1 MPFIKRSGVSSE
13 VDQELKSKR
22 QQIIE
27 EERIRVLRES
37 FMLFYDK
44 LMEKY
49 KLLHIHSEEVEGE
62 EAEGA
67 EVEGAEL
74 EREDT
79 NPVSR
84 EEVETFAKEY
94 ADTKPLGF

>member
-1 MPFIKRSGVSSE
+1 MPFVKRSGISSQ
-13 VDQELKSKR
+13 VDHELKTKR

-49 KLLHIHSEEVEGE
+49 DLIHPRDE
-62 EAEGA
+62 EAEN
-67 EVEGAEL
+67 ENV
-74 EREDT
+74 
-79 NPVSR
+79 NPVKR
-84 EEVETFAKEY
+84 EEVKAVAKEY
-94 ADTKPLGF
+94 ADQKPLGF

>member
-1 MPFIKRSGVSSE
+1 MPFVKRSGVSSE

-27 EERIRVLRES
+27 EERIRVLKES

-44 LMEKY
+44 LMGKY
-49 KLLHIHSEEVEGE
+49 ELIHSPDEETGNENV
-62 EAEGA
+62 
-67 EVEGAEL
+67 
-74 EREDT
+74 

-84 EEVETFAKEY
+84 EEVEAVAGEY
-94 ADTKPLGF
+94 AEEKPLGF

>member
-49 KLLHIHSEEVEGE
+49 QLVHPLSEENET
-62 EAEGA
+62 
-67 EVEGAEL
+67 
-74 EREDT
+74 EDF

-84 EEVETFAKEY
+84 EEVEALAGEY

>member
-1 MPFIKRSGVSSE
+1 MPFIKGSGVSSE

-37 FMLFYDK
+37 FILFYDK

-49 KLLHIHSEEVEGE
+49 ELIYTRSEEVES
-62 EAEGA
+62 
-67 EVEGAEL
+67 
-74 EREDT
+74 EDI
-79 NPVSR
+79 NLVKR
-84 EEVETFAKEY
+84 EEIEAFAGEY

>member
-1 MPFIKRSGVSSE
+1 MPFVKRSGISSQ

-49 KLLHIHSEEVEGE
+49 ELIHPRVE
-62 EAEGA
+62 EAEN
-67 EVEGAEL
+67 
-74 EREDT
+74 EDV
-79 NPVSR
+79 NPVKR
-84 EEVETFAKEY
+84 EEVEALAEKY
-94 ADTKPLGF
+94 ADKKPLGF

>member
-1 MPFIKRSGVSSE
+1 MTFVKRSGVSSE

-27 EERIRVLRES
+27 EERIRVLKES

-44 LMEKY
+44 LMGKY
-49 KLLHIHSEEVEGE
+49 ELIHSPDEETGNENV
-62 EAEGA
+62 
-67 EVEGAEL
+67 
-74 EREDT
+74 

-84 EEVETFAKEY
+84 EEVEAVAGEY
-94 ADTKPLGF
+94 ADEKPLGF

>member
-1 MPFIKRSGVSSE
+1 MPFIKRSGVSTE

-49 KLLHIHSEEVEGE
+49 KLIHSHDE
-62 EAEGA
+62 EAEN
-67 EVEGAEL
+67 
-74 EREDT
+74 EDI
-79 NPVSR
+79 NLVKR
-84 EEVETFAKEY
+84 EEVETFAGEY

>member
-1 MPFIKRSGVSSE
+1 MPFIKGSGVSSE

-27 EERIRVLRES
+27 EERIRVLIES

-49 KLLHIHSEEVEGE
+49 ELIHPHGEEEENEDVNLVSKEEVEALAG
-62 EAEGA
+62 
-67 EVEGAEL
+67 
-74 EREDT
+74 
-79 NPVSR
+79 
-84 EEVETFAKEY
+84 EY
-94 ADTKPLGF
+94 AETKPVGF

>member
-49 KLLHIHSEEVEGE
+49 ELIHPCGE
-62 EAEGA
+62 EE
-67 EVEGAEL
+67 ET
-74 EREDT
+74 EDV

-84 EEVETFAKEY
+84 EEVESLAGEH

>member
-1 MPFIKRSGVSSE
+1 MPFPKRSGVSSE

-49 KLLHIHSEEVEGE
+49 ELIYTRSEEVES
-62 EAEGA
+62 
-67 EVEGAEL
+67 
-74 EREDT
+74 EDI
-79 NPVSR
+79 NLVKR
-84 EEVETFAKEY
+84 EEIEAFAGEY

>member
-1 MPFIKRSGVSSE
+1 MPFIKGSSVSSE
-13 VDQELKSKR
+13 IDQELKSKR

-49 KLLHIHSEEVEGE
+49 ELIQSRSEEDEN
-62 EAEGA
+62 
-67 EVEGAEL
+67 
-74 EREDT
+74 ED
-79 NPVSR
+79 VSQVNR
-84 EEVETFAKEY
+84 EEVEALAEEY

>member
-1 MPFIKRSGVSSE
+1 MPFVKRSGVSSE

-27 EERIRVLRES
+27 EERIRVLKES

-44 LMEKY
+44 LMGKY
-49 KLLHIHSEEVEGE
+49 ELIHSPDEETGNENV
-62 EAEGA
+62 
-67 EVEGAEL
+67 
-74 EREDT
+74 

-84 EEVETFAKEY
+84 EEVEAVADEY
-94 ADTKPLGF
+94 ANKKPLGF

>member
-1 MPFIKRSGVSSE
+1 MPFIKRSGASSE

-49 KLLHIHSEEVEGE
+49 QLIYPVAEENET
-62 EAEGA
+62 
-67 EVEGAEL
+67 
-74 EREDT
+74 EDV

-84 EEVETFAKEY
+84 VEVEALAGEY

>member
-1 MPFIKRSGVSSE
+1 MPFVKRSGVFSE

-27 EERIRVLRES
+27 EERIRVLIES

-49 KLLHIHSEEVEGE
+49 ELIHPREEVEN
-62 EAEGA
+62 
-67 EVEGAEL
+67 
-74 EREDT
+74 EDV
-79 NPVSR
+79 NQVSR
-84 EEVETFAKEY
+84 EEVDILAEEY
-94 ADTKPLGF
+94 AATKPVGF

>member
-13 VDQELKSKR
+13 VDQGLKNKR

-27 EERIRVLRES
+27 EERIRVLKES

-49 KLLHIHSEEVEGE
+49 ELIHPRDE
-62 EAEGA
+62 EAGN
-67 EVEGAEL
+67 
-74 EREDT
+74 EDV
-79 NPVSR
+79 NLVKR
-84 EEVETFAKEY
+84 EEIEAVAGEY
-94 ADTKPLGF
+94 ADKKPLGF

>member
-1 MPFIKRSGVSSE
+1 MPFIKRTGASTE

-44 LMEKY
+44 LMEQY
-49 KLLHIHSEEVEGE
+49 ELIHPYVEDTE
-62 EAEGA
+62 EATEA
-67 EVEGAEL
+67 IK
-74 EREDT
+74 
-79 NPVSR
+79 PVSR
-84 EEVETFAKEY
+84 EEVEALAEEY

>member
-22 QQIIE
+22 QHIIE

-49 KLLHIHSEEVEGE
+49 ELIHPRDE
-62 EAEGA
+62 EAGNEN
-67 EVEGAEL
+67 VN
-74 EREDT
+74 T
-79 NPVSR
+79 VSR
-84 EEVETFAKEY
+84 EEVEAVAGEY
-94 ADTKPLGF
+94 ADEKPLGF

>member
-1 MPFIKRSGVSSE
+1 MPFVKRSGVSSE

-27 EERIRVLRES
+27 KERIRVLRES

-49 KLLHIHSEEVEGE
+49 ELIHPCDE
-62 EAEGA
+62 EAEN
-67 EVEGAEL
+67 
-74 EREDT
+74 EDV
-79 NPVSR
+79 NPVMR
-84 EEVETFAKEY
+84 EEVEAVAGEY
-94 ADTKPLGF
+94 ADEKPLGF